1 MSVNIL
7 MPAISPS
14 MTSGKLVRWHV
25 EPGTRVRQGDILAEL
40 ETDKAAMDIEA
51 PADGV
56 LETILVPG
64 GTADVP
70 VETPIGILAS
80 GAAEPAVEPAPAP
93 APVAAPAPAPAA
105 VAESVPAPAP
115 VAVCAP
121 AVDPD
126 APPRRISPLA
136 RRLAREMGVE
146 TDGLRGTGPKG
157 RILAADI
164 REAAERPAPVPASPP
179 APAPVAPA
187 AAPAPQAAPA
197 GEVEPHTAMRRTIA
211 QRLVEAKQ
219 TVPHF
224 YLEVRCEAD
233 ALLAL
238 RKDLNAALA
247 ASGSDAKLTV
257 NDLVMKAYALAIAR
271 TPDAMVT
278 WSEAGLVRHASVD
291 IGLAVAL
298 DGGLITPILR
308 DAARLSPGA
317 LSQAA
322 RDAIARARAGRLM
335 PEDYSGGLA
344 GLSNLGM
351 YGVSAFSAIINPPQS
366 MNLAVGTTETEL
378 ALRDG
383 QAVEVQRLR
392 LTLSVDHRAIDGAVG
407 AQLLRQLKTIIENP
421 LLLAS

>member
-80 GAAEPAVEPAPAP
+80 GVAEPAVEPAVEPAQAPAPVVAPEP

-105 VAESVPAPAP
+105 AAA
-115 VAVCAP
+115 AAP

-164 REAAERPAPVPASPP
+164 REAAERPAPAP
-179 APAPVAPA
+179 APAPAVAPVA
-187 AAPAPQAAPA
+187 TPAPQAVPG

-238 RKDLNAALA
+238 RKELNAALA

-278 WSEAGLVRHASVD
+278 WSEAGLVRHTSVD

-298 DGGLITPILR
+298 EGGLITPILR

-335 PEDYSGGLA
+335 PEEYSGGLA

-407 AQLLRQLKTIIENP
+407 AQLLQQLKTLIETP

>member
-70 VETPIGILAS
+70 VETPIGVLAS
-80 GAAEPAVEPAPAP
+80 GAAEPAVEPAVEPDLAP
-93 APVAAPAPAPAA
+93 APVAAPAPAA
-105 VAESVPAPAP
+105 VAEPAPAP
-115 VAVCAP
+115 APAVAAAP

-146 TDGLRGTGPKG
+146 TGGLRGTGPKG
-157 RILAADI
+157 RVLAADI
-164 REAAERPAPVPASPP
+164 REAAERPAPAP
-179 APAPVAPA
+179 APAPAVAPV
-187 AAPAPQAAPA
+187 AAPAPQVASA

-238 RKDLNAALA
+238 RKELNAALA

-335 PEDYSGGLA
+335 PEEYSGGLA

-407 AQLLRQLKTIIENP
+407 AQLLQQLKTLIETP

>member
-1 MSVNIL
+1 MSINIL

-80 GAAEPAVEPAPAP
+80 GAVEPAVEPAQAP
-93 APVAAPAPAPAA
+93 APVAAPAPAA
-105 VAESVPAPAP
+105 VAEPVPAPAP
-115 VAVCAP
+115 VAVSAP

-146 TDGLRGTGPKG
+146 TQGLRGTGPKG

-164 REAAERPAPVPASPP
+164 REAAERPAPAPVP
-179 APAPVAPA
+179 APAIAPV
-187 AAPAPQAAPA
+187 AAPAPQAVPA

-238 RKDLNAALA
+238 RKELNAALA
-247 ASGSDAKLTV
+247 ASGSDARLTV

-278 WSEAGLVRHASVD
+278 WSEAGLVRHTSVD

-298 DGGLITPILR
+298 EGGLITPILR

-335 PEDYSGGLA
+335 PEEYSGGLA

-407 AQLLRQLKTIIENP
+407 AQLLQQLKTLIETP

>member
-14 MTSGKLVRWHV
+14 MTSGKLVRWHI

-80 GAAEPAVEPAPAP
+80 GVAEPAVEPAVEPAQAP
-93 APVAAPAPAPAA
+93 APVVAPAPAA
-105 VAESVPAPAP
+105 VAEPAPAS
-115 VAVCAP
+115 

-126 APPRRISPLA
+126 APPLRISPLA

-164 REAAERPAPVPASPP
+164 REAAERPAPAP
-179 APAPVAPA
+179 APAPAIAPV
-187 AAPAPQAAPA
+187 AAPAPQAVPA

-238 RKDLNAALA
+238 RKELNAALA

-278 WSEAGLVRHASVD
+278 WSEAGLVRHGSVD

-298 DGGLITPILR
+298 EGGLITPILR

-335 PEDYSGGLA
+335 PEEYSGGLA

-407 AQLLRQLKTIIENP
+407 AQLLQQLKTLIETP

>member
-80 GAAEPAVEPAPAP
+80 GAAEPAPVAAAAPSPVAEAAPAPVAQPAP
-93 APVAAPAPAPAA
+93 APVPAPG
-105 VAESVPAPAP
+105 
-115 VAVCAP
+115 P
-121 AVDPD
+121 AVEPD

-164 REAAERPAPVPASPP
+164 REAAERPAPSPVP
-179 APAPVAPA
+179 APAVAPVAV
-187 AAPAPQAAPA
+187 PAPQAASA

-238 RKDLNAALA
+238 RKELNAALA

-335 PEDYSGGLA
+335 PEEYSGGLA

-407 AQLLRQLKTIIENP
+407 AQLLRQLKSIIENP

>member
-1 MSVNIL
+1 MSINIL

-80 GAAEPAVEPAPAP
+80 SAAEPVVEPAQAP
-93 APVAAPAPAPAA
+93 APVVAPAPAA
-105 VAESVPAPAP
+105 VAEPVPAPAP
-115 VAVCAP
+115 AAAAAP

-126 APPRRISPLA
+126 APPLRISPLA

-146 TDGLRGTGPKG
+146 TQGLRGTGPKG

-164 REAAERPAPVPASPP
+164 REAAERPAPAPVP
-179 APAPVAPA
+179 APAIAPV
-187 AAPAPQAAPA
+187 AAPAPQAVPA

-238 RKDLNAALA
+238 RKELNAALS
-247 ASGSDAKLTV
+247 ASGSDARLTV

-278 WSEAGLVRHASVD
+278 WSEAGLVRHGSVD

-298 DGGLITPILR
+298 EGGLITPILR

-335 PEDYSGGLA
+335 PEEYSGGLA

-407 AQLLRQLKTIIENP
+407 AQLLQQLKTLIETP

>member
-80 GAAEPAVEPAPAP
+80 GAAEPAVEPDLAPAPDVAPAP
-93 APVAAPAPAPAA
+93 APVAEPAPA
-105 VAESVPAPAP
+105 S
-115 VAVCAP
+115 

-164 REAAERPAPVPASPP
+164 REAAERPAPTPVP
-179 APAPVAPA
+179 APAIAPV
-187 AAPAPQAAPA
+187 AAPAPQAVPA

-238 RKDLNAALA
+238 RKELNAALA

-278 WSEAGLVRHASVD
+278 WNEAGLVRHTSVD

-298 DGGLITPILR
+298 EGGLITPILR

-335 PEDYSGGLA
+335 PEEYSGGLA

-407 AQLLRQLKTIIENP
+407 AQLLQQLKTLIETP

>member
-70 VETPIGILAS
+70 VETPIGVLAS
-80 GAAEPAVEPAPAP
+80 GAAEPAVEPDLAP
-93 APVAAPAPAPAA
+93 APVAAPAPAA
-105 VAESVPAPAP
+105 VAEPAPAPAP
-115 VAVCAP
+115 VAIPAP

-126 APPRRISPLA
+126 APLRRISPLA

-164 REAAERPAPVPASPP
+164 REAAERPAPAP
-179 APAPVAPA
+179 APAPAVAPVA
-187 AAPAPQAAPA
+187 TPAPQAVPG

-238 RKDLNAALA
+238 RKELNAALA

-278 WSEAGLVRHASVD
+278 WSEAGLVRHTSVD

-298 DGGLITPILR
+298 EGGLITPILR

-335 PEDYSGGLA
+335 PEEYSGGLA

-407 AQLLRQLKTIIENP
+407 AQLLQQLKTLIETP

>member
-80 GAAEPAVEPAPAP
+80 GAAEPAVEPAVEPDLAPAPDVAPAP
-93 APVAAPAPAPAA
+93 APVAEP
-105 VAESVPAPAP
+105 VPAPAQA
-115 VAVCAP
+115 VAAAP

-164 REAAERPAPVPASPP
+164 REAAERPAPAP
-179 APAPVAPA
+179 APAPAVAPV
-187 AAPAPQAAPA
+187 AAPAPQAVPA

-238 RKDLNAALA
+238 RKELNAALA

-278 WSEAGLVRHASVD
+278 WSEAGLVRHTSVD

-298 DGGLITPILR
+298 EGGLITPILR

-335 PEDYSGGLA
+335 PEEYSGGLA

-407 AQLLRQLKTIIENP
+407 AQLLQQLKTLIETP

>member
-80 GAAEPAVEPAPAP
+80 GAAEPAVEPAVEPDLAP
-93 APVAAPAPAPAA
+93 APVAAPAPAA
-105 VAESVPAPAP
+105 VAEPVPAQAPA
-115 VAVCAP
+115 VAAAP

-164 REAAERPAPVPASPP
+164 REAAERPAPAPVP
-179 APAPVAPA
+179 APAIAPV
-187 AAPAPQAAPA
+187 AAPAPQAVPA

-238 RKDLNAALA
+238 RKELNAALA

-278 WSEAGLVRHASVD
+278 WSEAGLVRHTSVD

-298 DGGLITPILR
+298 EGGLITPILR

-335 PEDYSGGLA
+335 PEEYSGGLA

-407 AQLLRQLKTIIENP
+407 AQLLQQLKTLIETP

>member
-80 GAAEPAVEPAPAP
+80 GAAEPAPQPASEPAPQPAPEPAPA
-93 APVAAPAPAPAA
+93 AAPAPAS
-105 VAESVPAPAP
+105 VAQP
-115 VAVCAP
+115 AP

-164 REAAERPAPVPASPP
+164 REAAERPAPAP
-179 APAPVAPA
+179 APAPAVAPA
-187 AAPAPQAAPA
+187 VAAPAPQAAPA

-238 RKDLNAALA
+238 RKELNAALA
-247 ASGSDAKLTV
+247 ASGSDVRLTV

-317 LSQAA
+317 LSHAA

-335 PEDYSGGLA
+335 PEEYSGGLA

>member
-1 MSVNIL
+1 MSINIL

-70 VETPIGILAS
+70 VETPIGVLAS
-80 GAAEPAVEPAPAP
+80 GAAEPAVEPAQAPAPVVAPAP
-93 APVAAPAPAPAA
+93 APVAEPVPAPAPAPA
-105 VAESVPAPAP
+105 VAA
-115 VAVCAP
+115 AP

-126 APPRRISPLA
+126 APPLRISPLA

-146 TDGLRGTGPKG
+146 TQGLRGTGPKG

-164 REAAERPAPVPASPP
+164 REAAERPAPTPVP
-179 APAPVAPA
+179 APAIAPV
-187 AAPAPQAAPA
+187 AAPAPQAVPV

-233 ALLAL
+233 ALLSL
-238 RKDLNAALA
+238 RKELNAALA
-247 ASGSDAKLTV
+247 ASGSDARLTV

-278 WSEAGLVRHASVD
+278 WSEAGLVRHTSVD

-298 DGGLITPILR
+298 EGGLITPILR

-335 PEDYSGGLA
+335 PEEYSGGLA

-407 AQLLRQLKTIIENP
+407 AQLLQQLKTLIETP

>member
-70 VETPIGILAS
+70 VETPIGVLAS
-80 GAAEPAVEPAPAP
+80 GAAEPAVEPAVEPAQAP
-93 APVAAPAPAPAA
+93 APVAAPAPAA
-105 VAESVPAPAP
+105 VAEPVPAQAPA
-115 VAVCAP
+115 VAAAP

-164 REAAERPAPVPASPP
+164 REAAERPAPTPVP
-179 APAPVAPA
+179 APAIAPV
-187 AAPAPQAAPA
+187 AAPAPQAVPA

-238 RKDLNAALA
+238 RKELNAALA

-278 WSEAGLVRHASVD
+278 WSEAGLVRHTSVD

-298 DGGLITPILR
+298 EGGLITPILR

-335 PEDYSGGLA
+335 PEEYSGGLA

-407 AQLLRQLKTIIENP
+407 AQLLQQLKTLIETP

>member
-70 VETPIGILAS
+70 VETPIGVLAN
-80 GAAEPAVEPAPAP
+80 GAAEPAVEPAIEPAQAS
-93 APVAAPAPAPAA
+93 APVAAPAPAA
-105 VAESVPAPAP
+105 VAEPVSAPAPA
-115 VAVCAP
+115 VAAAP

-164 REAAERPAPVPASPP
+164 REAAERPAPAPVP
-179 APAPVAPA
+179 APAIAPV

-238 RKDLNAALA
+238 RKELNAALA

-278 WSEAGLVRHASVD
+278 WSEAGLVRHTSVD

-298 DGGLITPILR
+298 EGGLITPILR

-335 PEDYSGGLA
+335 PEEYSGGLA

-407 AQLLRQLKTIIENP
+407 AQLLQQLKTLIETP

>member
-1 MSVNIL
+1 MSINIL

-80 GAAEPAVEPAPAP
+80 GAVEPAVEPAQAP
-93 APVAAPAPAPAA
+93 APVVAPAPAA
-105 VAESVPAPAP
+105 VAEPVPAPAP
-115 VAVCAP
+115 AVAAAP

-126 APPRRISPLA
+126 APPLRISPLA

-146 TDGLRGTGPKG
+146 TQGLRGTGPKG

-164 REAAERPAPVPASPP
+164 REAAERPAPAPVP
-179 APAPVAPA
+179 APAIAPV
-187 AAPAPQAAPA
+187 AAPAPQAVPA

-238 RKDLNAALA
+238 RKELNAALS
-247 ASGSDAKLTV
+247 ASGSDARLTV

-278 WSEAGLVRHASVD
+278 WSEAGLVRHGSVD

-298 DGGLITPILR
+298 EGGLITPILR

-335 PEDYSGGLA
+335 PEEYSGGLA

-407 AQLLRQLKTIIENP
+407 AQLLQQLKTLIETP

>member
-80 GAAEPAVEPAPAP
+80 GAAEPAVEPDLAPAPDVAPAP
-93 APVAAPAPAPAA
+93 APVAEP
-105 VAESVPAPAP
+105 VPAPAQA
-115 VAVCAP
+115 VAAAP

-164 REAAERPAPVPASPP
+164 REAAERPAPAPVP
-179 APAPVAPA
+179 APAIAPV

-238 RKDLNAALA
+238 RKELNAALA

-278 WSEAGLVRHASVD
+278 WSEAGLVRHTSVD

-298 DGGLITPILR
+298 EGGLITPILR

-335 PEDYSGGLA
+335 PEEYSGGLA

-407 AQLLRQLKTIIENP
+407 AQLLQQLKTLIETP

>member
-70 VETPIGILAS
+70 VETPIGVLAS
-80 GAAEPAVEPAPAP
+80 GAAEPAVEPDLAPAPDVAPAP
-93 APVAAPAPAPAA
+93 APVAEP
-105 VAESVPAPAP
+105 VPAPAQA
-115 VAVCAP
+115 VAAAP

-164 REAAERPAPVPASPP
+164 REAAERPAPTPVP
-179 APAPVAPA
+179 APAIAPV
-187 AAPAPQAAPA
+187 AAPAPQAVPA

-238 RKDLNAALA
+238 RKELNAALA

-278 WSEAGLVRHASVD
+278 WNEAGLVRHTSVD

-298 DGGLITPILR
+298 EGGLITPILR

-335 PEDYSGGLA
+335 PEEYSGGLA

-407 AQLLRQLKTIIENP
+407 AQLLQQLKTLIETP